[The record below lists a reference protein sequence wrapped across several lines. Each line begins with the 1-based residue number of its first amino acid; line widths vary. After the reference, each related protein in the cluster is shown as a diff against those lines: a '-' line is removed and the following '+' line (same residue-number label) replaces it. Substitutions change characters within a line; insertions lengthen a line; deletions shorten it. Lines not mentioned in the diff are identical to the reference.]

1 MYLQLQS
8 ESEDP
13 LKDKYFIFTKTSSGI
28 PELVANSLSVWNDNN
43 FLSEIV
49 IYEDVYNVFCIVD
62 DMLQNVSRSDL
73 N

>member
-13 LKDKYFIFTKTSSGI
+13 LKADLYNKYFIFTKTSSGI
-28 PELVANSLSVWNDNN
+28 SELIANSLSVWNDYN

-49 IYEDVYNVFCIVD
+49 IYKEDV
-62 DMLQNVSRSDL
+62 
-73 N
+73 